1 MSQPHIVSQF
11 ISERHSYPPPLP
23 TFADAIR
30 IKSSMC
36 LVMKHITHGEILVSK
51 FCLPYTH
58 VPCLT
63 SIKVTKY
70 TKQWALPAN
79 GTHTMALSSVLF
91 QGDPAVP
98 TGKEPAPFSSVCLLN
113 STARSLNQPSM
124 RPSSW
129 TMLLIGGQTSYSI
142 CILSPYH
149 SCNYIKYGQANKFTF
164 EGKFT
169 MHRDIYIII
178 YMYKA
183 TTLKYCKVVSKGF
196 TELHT
201 QTFGYHPLIVPLFA

>member
-70 TKQWALPAN
+70 TKQWALP
-79 GTHTMALSSVLF
+79 
-91 QGDPAVP
+91 VP

-169 MHRDIYIII
+169 MHRDIYIHH
-178 YMYKA
+178 Y
-183 TTLKYCKVVSKGF
+183 LHVQGH
-196 TELHT
+196 HT
-201 QTFGYHPLIVPLFA
+201 QVLQSCI